1 MHWPRTLREEDL
13 FWKTSVPQGP
23 LSRPDIPELTRKL
36 QQDLPRVVAAALR
49 LSEEMEGLCMWHE
62 EDKRLTGLKQE
73 LGISFINPI
82 CLEWERQGAEGSLF
96 ATILILLLLG
106 VFTPST
112 SWKYTCTNTQIACL
126 LPPPIHT
133 HTYIHAGQNDSS
145 ARLRAR
151 GPSWCC
157 VVCVYSSMWK
167 DLRRGLGS
175 VCMCVCMCV
184 CGLGVWSLAR
194 AWGEP
199 ADGWDEKRA
208 AVFTL
213 LWGLCMDTGTL
224 PRPLSTTPACTH
236 THASSHAQTKGTFA
250 SFVSHTIKKY
260 PVNYER
266 EL

>member
-1 MHWPRTLREEDL
+1 MFRVRAARGRGIFICNNSDSASSR
-13 FWKTSVPQGP
+13 SVHP
-23 LSRPDIPELTRKL
+23 LHILEIYVHKHTDS
-36 QQDLPRVVAAALR
+36 LPA
-49 LSEEMEGLCMWHE
+49 
-62 EDKRLTGLKQE
+62 
-73 LGISFINPI
+73 
-82 CLEWERQGAEGSLF
+82 
-96 ATILILLLLG
+96 
-106 VFTPST
+106 
-112 SWKYTCTNTQIACL
+112 
-126 LPPPIHT
+126 PPPTHT

>member
-82 CLEWERQGAEGSLF
+82 CLEWEQQGAEGSLF

-126 LPPPIHT
+126 LPPPHTHT
-133 HTYIHAGQNDSS
+133 HTYMLGRMTAQLGCVRGARAGVVWSVCIRVCGRICGEVW
-145 ARLRAR
+145 AV
-151 GPSWCC
+151 C
-157 VVCVYSSMWK
+157 VCVY
-167 DLRRGLGS
+167 
-175 VCMCVCMCV
+175 VCACVVWV
-184 CGLGVWSLAR
+184 CGLWRGPGESLLTAGMRKEPLCLLYSGGCAWTREHCPDPSLQHRR
-194 AWGEP
+194 A
-199 ADGWDEKRA
+199 
-208 AVFTL
+208 
-213 LWGLCMDTGTL
+213 
-224 PRPLSTTPACTH
+224 H
-236 THASSHAQTKGTFA
+236 THMHQVTHKLRGLLQVSSHT
-250 SFVSHTIKKY
+250 
-260 PVNYER
+260 
-266 EL
+266 L